1 MTAATRQAP
10 GLAAWVRHD
19 PVVRWL
25 PRLTPLVSLNAA
37 LFLTASGA
45 FQRWL
50 GPDSPLSPSPL
61 YLLWASLLW
70 AGLLALLLTPGY
82 RTRCDGLALTLP
94 VPAPFLWR
102 AHLTAVL
109 LAGWSL
115 LGAALAS
122 MALANRLV
130 IRIAS
135 NRGVQFDPGM
145 GMLGLSLAVT
155 FLLAAV
161 ILQGA
166 SRSRHKPPLGR
177 GYLLAVAVMFPAG
190 LVLVLGL
197 SVAPVPVVVL
207 PLAAAL
213 VLARRNAAS
222 VPPAFA
228 IADALPDEPR
238 ARSEAVPAIRT
249 RRSGPLTHGWRLF
262 SLVWRDSHKKL
273 AIPYAILALGFPL
286 VLFLGLLLSSF
297 FLLWDT
303 EGTTALRLTTI
314 PMAWY
319 MLIAFLWP
327 GLLNLHFL
335 DSLPVSRRRV
345 FAVLALPSFLV
356 LALGLGAGQIGA
368 RVLRPTASAVDFR
381 KVNDDGHYW
390 VLAPWNTLAIRWDGS
405 WPQNS
410 SPWGESHR
418 PSRLEPVLPGGRV
431 SIYSPFSTPE
441 GCSIEFVALQLSRAI
456 EATYGTVIPPEEIRR
471 RYLEVDAGGA
481 VVGRSERLSLLED
494 FPGLRLRQPAT
505 MFPLMLLL
513 TGGPFFLLTV
523 LVLQMM
529 REGVKDTRRKATLW
543 AILGACLVVYL
554 GTFTM
559 AIFDVVDLDRL
570 DGFVAILL
578 RQLESVP
585 GATPLVWAVSL
596 ALLAAVYELAYR
608 RFLHAE
614 FPRSSASGCLI

>member
-1 MTAATRQAP
+1 MI
-10 GLAAWVRHD
+10 
-19 PVVRWL
+19 
-25 PRLTPLVSLNAA
+25 PLVSLNAA
-37 LFLTASGA
+37 LFLMASGA
-45 FQRWL
+45 MQRWL
-50 GPDSPLSPSPL
+50 APQSPLSPSPL
-61 YLLWASLLW
+61 YLLWAALLW

-82 RTRCDGLALTLP
+82 RTRCDDLALTLP
-94 VPAPFLWR
+94 VPAPSLWR

-109 LAGWSL
+109 VAGWSL

-122 MALANRLV
+122 MALANMLFT
-130 IRIAS
+130 RIAPT
-135 NRGVQFDPGM
+135 RGVQFEPGM
-145 GMLGLSLAVT
+145 GILGPSLAVT

-166 SRSRHKPPLGR
+166 SRSRHKTPLRR

-197 SVAPVPVVVL
+197 SVAPLPVAVL
-207 PLAAAL
+207 PLAMAL
-213 VLARRNAAS
+213 LLARRNAAS

-238 ARSEAVPAIRT
+238 RRSPSEAVPATRT
-249 RRSGPLTHGWRLF
+249 RRPGPLAHGWRLF

-356 LALGLGAGQIGA
+356 LAVGLGAGQIGT

-381 KVNDDGHYW
+381 QVDDDGHYW

-405 WPQNS
+405 WPRNS
-410 SPWGESHR
+410 APWGESHR
-418 PSRLEPVLPGGRV
+418 PSRLEPVLPGGRA

-456 EATYGTVIPPEEIRR
+456 EATYGTVIPPEEIRQ
-471 RYLEVDAGGA
+471 RYLDVDAGGA
-481 VVGRSERLSLLED
+481 VVGRTERLNLLGD
-494 FPGLRLRQPAT
+494 FPRLRLRQPAT

-523 LVLQMM
+523 LVLQTL
-529 REGVKDTRRKATLW
+529 REGIKDTRRKGTLW
-543 AILGACLVVYL
+543 AILGAAMAMYL
-554 GTFTM
+554 GTFAL

-570 DGFVAILL
+570 DGFVGILL
-578 RQLESVP
+578 RQLESIP
-585 GATPLVWAVSL
+585 GATPLVWAMSL
-596 ALLAAVYELAYR
+596 ALLAAAYELAYR
-608 RFLHAE
+608 RFLQAE
-614 FPRSSASGCLI
+614 FPRGSTAGCLL